1 MIKKLHPIFNVVKLS
16 TALDDLISKRKP
28 RPSLLFAIIDR
39 EKKWEVE
46 EILDSCW
53 YKRRFQFLVK

>member
-1 MIKKLHPIFNVVKLS
+1 MFNIVKLS
-16 TALDDLISKRKP
+16 AALDNLISRRKP
-28 RPSLLFAIIDR
+28 RPLPLPVVIDK

-53 YKRRFQFLVK
+53 YRKRFQFLVK

>member
-46 EILDSCW
+46 KILDSCW